1 MEIQLF
7 NTLTQKKE
15 TFFPQEGN
23 KVRFYVCGPTVYDL
37 IHIGNARVFV
47 VFYSLG
53 RFLGHKSF
61 EVIMVQ
67 NFTDI
72 DDKIIKRAEELGES
86 PRELAERYIAEYW
99 RDAES
104 LKVRKATFH
113 PRATEHIE
121 DIISLVKILEE
132 KGYTY
137 EREGDILFDVSR
149 FPSYGKLSRKNLDE
163 LVEGA
168 RVEVRYKKKNPADF
182 VLWKKAKPGEP
193 FWESPW
199 GKGRPGWHIECS
211 AMSMKYLGPTLDIH
225 AGGIDLIFPH
235 HENEIAQSEAA
246 TGKPFARF
254 FLHNGYVNINQEKMS
269 KSLGNIVTVR
279 ELSQKYEPSVLRLA
293 VFSAHYRNPINL
305 DEDLFQSSRQFGER
319 IKNFLRNISFI
330 EEKIKDNPA
339 FFQEDEEGYRKI
351 DEFYQSFQ
359 EALAD
364 DFNTPQAL
372 GVLGEFLRLFNQYL
386 SPRRGKWDER
396 VLKKIRNF
404 LGVVEEILGI
414 IPEEEMKK
422 GDEVI
427 KQLVEEREKARKDK
441 NWQRADVLRE
451 EIKSRGYVVEDTPL
465 GPRFFRMEE

>member
-1 MEIQLF
+1 MQLF

-47 VFYSLG
+47 VFDSLR
-53 RFLGHKSF
+53 RFLEHKSF

-104 LKVRKATFH
+104 LKIRKATFH

-182 VLWKKAKPGEP
+182 VLWKKAKP
-193 FWESPW
+193 
-199 GKGRPGWHIECS
+199 
-211 AMSMKYLGPTLDIH
+211 
-225 AGGIDLIFPH
+225 
-235 HENEIAQSEAA
+235 
-246 TGKPFARF
+246 
-254 FLHNGYVNINQEKMS
+254 
-269 KSLGNIVTVR
+269 
-279 ELSQKYEPSVLRLA
+279 
-293 VFSAHYRNPINL
+293 
-305 DEDLFQSSRQFGER
+305 
-319 IKNFLRNISFI
+319 
-330 EEKIKDNPA
+330 
-339 FFQEDEEGYRKI
+339 
-351 DEFYQSFQ
+351 
-359 EALAD
+359 
-364 DFNTPQAL
+364 
-372 GVLGEFLRLFNQYL
+372 
-386 SPRRGKWDER
+386 
-396 VLKKIRNF
+396 
-404 LGVVEEILGI
+404 
-414 IPEEEMKK
+414 
-422 GDEVI
+422 
-427 KQLVEEREKARKDK
+427 
-441 NWQRADVLRE
+441 
-451 EIKSRGYVVEDTPL
+451 
-465 GPRFFRMEE
+465 